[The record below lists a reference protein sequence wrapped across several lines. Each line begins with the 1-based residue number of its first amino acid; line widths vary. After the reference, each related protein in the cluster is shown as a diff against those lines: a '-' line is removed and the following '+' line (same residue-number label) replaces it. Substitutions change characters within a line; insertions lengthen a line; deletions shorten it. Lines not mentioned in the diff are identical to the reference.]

1 MRELLQKLTSV
12 YGPSGNEELVSQVI
26 REEIES
32 YVDEIKVDVMGNL
45 IAIKKGNG
53 NGKRIMLAAHMD
65 QIGLMVTHIDEK
77 GFLRFANLG
86 GISVAN
92 SICRRVIFEND
103 IVGVIGYET
112 EVDSWKDITLAKM
125 FIDIGASSKEEA
137 EKLIKIGDVAVY
149 YPLFSESN
157 GKYISGAMDDRSGC
171 ALLVQTIKNIGS
183 TPNDLYFVFTVQEE
197 LGLRGAKTSA
207 YALDP
212 DLGISVDVTATGDT
226 PKCKPMAVS
235 LGKGPAI
242 KIKDASVLAHPLV
255 KELMVNTAQKYNIPY
270 QLEILEYGGTDS
282 GAIHLSR
289 SGVPSGVLSIP
300 CRYVHSDSETIDA
313 NDMENGVKLLTKILE
328 ENINI

>member
-32 YVDEIKVDVMGNL
+32 YVDEIKVDVLGNL

-77 GFLRFANLG
+77 GFLRFANIG

-92 SICRRVIFEND
+92 SVCRRVIFED
-103 IVGVIGYET
+103 GTVGVIGYET
-112 EVDSWKDITLAKM
+112 ELDSWKDITLAKM
-125 FIDIGASSKEEA
+125 YIDIGVSSREEA
-137 EKLIKIGDVAVY
+137 ERLVKIGDVAVY
-149 YPLFSESN
+149 HPLFSESN
-157 GKYISGAMDDRSGC
+157 GKYISGAMDDRAGC
-171 ALLVQTIKNIGS
+171 ALLVKTIKNIDS

-226 PKCKPMAVS
+226 PKCRPMAVS

-242 KIKDASVLAHPLV
+242 KVKDASILAHPLV
-255 KELMVNTAQKYNIPY
+255 KELMVNTAQKHNIPY

-300 CRYVHSDSETIDA
+300 CRYVHSDSETIDSG
-313 NDMENGVKLLTKILE
+313 DMENGVKLLTKILE
-328 ENINI
+328 EKINI